1 MPGSRERLQRALDG
15 YATFLS
21 DRDSAPARRRPRP
34 ARRAREFL
42 LFAQGRGGYTFEQTP
57 EMFLA
62 QIGGR
67 AGIQPWPIQQ
77 AADAV
82 RVCRCQ
88 YRDPSGNGEGDAA
101 CKRPQRR

>member
-1 MPGSRERLQRALDG
+1 MPGSGERLRGALDG
-15 YATFLS
+15 SATFLR
-21 DRDSAPARRRPRP
+21 DRDSTPARQRLRP
-34 ARRAREFL
+34 ARRTREFL
-42 LFAQGRGGYTFEQTP
+42 LFAQGRGGYSFEQTP
-57 EMFLA
+57 EMFLT

-67 AGIQPWPIQQ
+67 AGIQPWQMQQ